1 MSKQNQT
8 SFRKVAECL
17 YRNESSGAYY
27 AFVKRNG
34 RQIRRSLKTKDRKLA
49 ERRLKEFR
57 GDADKL
63 VSGGR
68 NRISFI
74 QLGEIWKPVACANL
88 KKSSADRIGRCLRTL
103 NTFFGDRIVSAVTM
117 RDCEEWEVSR
127 GKGIAASTF
136 NKDAQVLKACLQ
148 YAVDRG
154 MLLDN
159 PSNVIKH
166 RRITDKRIVIPTKE
180 QFDKLCD
187 TILSLDPRAREAFPL
202 VKLLATS
209 GMRLA
214 EAINITWGEIDFDKD
229 YFVVSGGE
237 VGTKNR
243 QVRTVP
249 LFPAMKKFIESYY
262 DTENTESNEYLFK
275 FKSARKALE
284 TACRVAKLPHF
295 THHCLRHYFVSNAIE
310 KGIDF
315 KTIANWIGHK
325 DGGLLVAKTYGHLR
339 DVHSHQMAKLM
350 TE

>member
-1 MSKQNQT
+1 MSGNNQT

-17 YRNESSGAYY
+17 YRNESSKTYY

-34 RQIRRSLKTKDRKLA
+34 RQIRRSLKTSDRKLA

-68 NRISFI
+68 NRISFT
-74 QLGEIWKPVACANL
+74 QLGEIWKTVACANL
-88 KKSSADRIGRCLRTL
+88 KKSSADRIERCLRTL
-103 NTFFGDRIVSAVTM
+103 NAFFGERIVSSITM

-180 QFDKLCD
+180 QFEKLCD

-214 EAINITWGEIDFDKD
+214 EATNITWGEIDFEKD
-229 YFVVSGGE
+229 YFVVSGGD

-243 QVRTVP
+243 EVRTVP
-249 LFPAMKKFIESYY
+249 LFPAMRKFLENVFDIEEMQQ
-262 DTENTESNEYLFK
+262 DEYLFK
-275 FKSARKALE
+275 INSARKALE
-284 TACRVAKLPHF
+284 TACRVANLPHF

-339 DVHSHQMAKLM
+339 DVHSYQMARLM